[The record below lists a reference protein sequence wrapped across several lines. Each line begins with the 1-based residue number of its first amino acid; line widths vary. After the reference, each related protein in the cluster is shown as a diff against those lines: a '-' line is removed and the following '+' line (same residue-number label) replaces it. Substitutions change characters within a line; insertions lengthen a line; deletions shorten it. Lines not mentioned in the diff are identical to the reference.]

1 MDKYLNMELLMG
13 LEQMVKD
20 GDKCLNVQ
28 KGLVVNLSVVL
39 ILTLS
44 LIQENMK
51 LNLLMELL
59 NDMQ

>member
-1 MDKYLNMELLMG
+1 
-13 LEQMVKD
+13 
-20 GDKCLNVQ
+20 
-28 KGLVVNLSVVL
+28 VVNLSVVL